1 MFFSY
6 LSLPYCSTPALF
18 IFSPLKHLRS
28 VGVNY
33 LLSLLCLPCKPR
45 ICWSQLCF
53 VTCITWWEND
63 KLLFYFLSS
72 QYNWSSD
79 CGRQQSSPASVTFS
93 NSALE
98 EEKKNLK
105 KLITIQM
112 ADCLMVKSF
121 VCGKFL
127 PALPNLLHTQKCW
140 FLCVWT
146 LYFKVNLPF
155 SVS

>member
-33 LLSLLCLPCKPR
+33 LLSLPCLPCKPR

-79 CGRQQSSPASVTFS
+79 YGRQQSSPASVTFS

-98 EEKKNLK
+98 EEKKKSK
-105 KLITIQM
+105 KVNNNSDGWLLDGEVIHLWEISACPTKLVAYTEVLI
-112 ADCLMVKSF
+112 F
-121 VCGKFL
+121 VCL
-127 PALPNLLHTQKCW
+127 NTVL
-140 FLCVWT
+140 
-146 LYFKVNLPF
+146 
-155 SVS
+155 